1 MPGSSRSC
9 GHHSELTGVIPELVA
24 FPSLLDL
31 PGKGAS
37 KERKGDVFGKRKYK
51 GLILLPSPFFADLHL

>member
-1 MPGSSRSC
+1 MPGSPRSC
-9 GHHSELTGVIPELVA
+9 GHHSELTDVVPELVA

-37 KERKGDVFGKRKYK
+37 KERKGDVFRKRKSE
-51 GLILLPSPFFADLHL
+51 GLILLPSPFSAALHL